1 MSKSDVAT
9 LPRWRLPAVLLLLA
23 VLLSLLVWR
32 LLMLQVLDTDRGYEF
47 LQDQGDA
54 RSIRKEI
61 IPAHRGQILDR
72 NGEPLAIST
81 PVVSIWVNPAE
92 ANPKKADTQGRR
104 SWRSPHRRVG
114 LSWRKC
120 SVYRARSWK
129 AAWRCAINILSI
141 CAVTCRRR
149 WAMPSLR

>member
-1 MSKSDVAT
+1 MNKSNAAA
-9 LPRWRLPAVLLLLA
+9 LPRWRLPAVLTLLA

-81 PVVSIWVNPAE
+81 PVVSIWINPTE
-92 ANPKKADTQGRR
+92 ANPDKTDTPAG
-104 SWRSPHRRVG
+104 
-114 LSWRKC
+114 
-120 SVYRARSWK
+120 K
-129 AAWRCAINILSI
+129 AALAAQSRWPMLAKQLDMSRGELENRMALRNKHFVYL
-141 CAVTCRRR
+141 RRHYR
-149 WAMPSLR
+149 RP